1 MTNVL
6 NFIEKYLVCI
16 VLVIVALIQLYNS
29 QFDRLTPW
37 KGGGFGMFSTN
48 KRANITAVGYTA
60 SGDSVLINVIGS
72 KFDIPISRSFLT
84 STKNYPKQEKLE
96 KLGELIVNSYLTP
109 KKLEIPTN
117 LDQKSSQIIQMNKEF
132 YEMMYVPK
140 YYQSEEGAL
149 LEKAIKI
156 DKVKISLYETDFF
169 EEGLLFKKRFIDEIA
184 ITKTTVN

>member
-48 KRANITAVGYTA
+48 KRANITAVGYTT

-84 STKNYPKQEKLE
+84 STKNYPKQERILRSD
-96 KLGELIVNSYLTP
+96 IC
-109 KKLEIPTN
+109 
-117 LDQKSSQIIQMNKEF
+117 
-132 YEMMYVPK
+132 
-140 YYQSEEGAL
+140 A
-149 LEKAIKI
+149 KI
-156 DKVKISLYETDFF
+156 LSK
-169 EEGLLFKKRFIDEIA
+169 
-184 ITKTTVN
+184 